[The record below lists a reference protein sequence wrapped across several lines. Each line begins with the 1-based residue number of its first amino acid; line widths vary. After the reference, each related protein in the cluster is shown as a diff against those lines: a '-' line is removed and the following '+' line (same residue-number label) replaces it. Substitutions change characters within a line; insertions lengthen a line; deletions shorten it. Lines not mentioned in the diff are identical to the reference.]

1 MTGNRKFI
9 ILLSFMILV
18 TTSFWLVSRYPALDN
33 KAALS
38 GSEAFEDPL
47 THQAHFH
54 APRDANFITQVV
66 YTTLNWYETNWRGM
80 TFGLVLAAGFYT
92 LLKYVPRQSS
102 DRRFRNSFMGMFVGT
117 PLGVCVNCVAP
128 IAKGMYEAG
137 SKMET
142 ALAVMFSSP
151 TLNIIV
157 ITMLFSIFPFYMAV
171 MKLLATFILILII
184 VPLISEKK
192 RNATADQA
200 CDIPPPSACDLDL
213 GQEPWGKAL
222 LSASQDYWKS
232 LYYIF
237 TRTVP
242 LMLLA
247 GVIGA
252 LASHLWS
259 FDKLIGMP
267 VNLINLGLLSFMG
280 TLMPLPIAFD
290 LMLAQAMMMSGLSPA
305 FVTTLVFT
313 FGTFSIYSAMIV
325 ARTFSLFLAVKL
337 FFIVFAIGI
346 GLGYVANSFIEYKHV
361 RWLAKYDQVFTTPQP
376 SANTLAKPS
385 SAKSLEK
392 NPSPLPM
399 TRYAAPILFRQDDLV
414 IHGHAHAPRNK
425 SLGKPFTQGLGP
437 DKGIT
442 YSNALTPKNFLDPLF
457 FGRGIASGDFNLDDW
472 PDIAVATDN
481 GFELYQN
488 MHGTRFEKVFSG
500 GEYLQGK
507 QGINIALVDLN
518 NDGWLD
524 IFLTTFNEGNFV
536 VLNPLP
542 DEGRVKVLPVP
553 NGEALLTSASSFADL
568 NRDGFLDIVNGNYFL
583 GIFTRTPVK
592 QATDQWILNRNLKFE
607 SHPLVGIPGQTHS
620 TLLSDLNAD
629 GTPDLIIGNDYR
641 VADTYY
647 LGNLNAGFKKI
658 RQQDGIIP
666 LTTQNTMSIDI
677 GDFNNDLR
685 PDIYL
690 ANIGMSRGLDVVSN
704 IFGDTMKNSGL
715 DFCDTGK
722 SVLDRK
728 NCIRF
733 NQLTTLLNPDKQD
746 ITEHCTKLG
755 DPQWIKECMVTRMI
769 LVASS
774 RNTPSLC
781 EKIAEPF
788 NLNHTYCQKYFQAD
802 WLKVPRDNEIPMQ
815 TQFNLLLSGQ
825 PDHKFQDVSQQT
837 NTSTAE
843 WSWNARFADLDN
855 DEWQD
860 IFVVNGVPITQE
872 FAANNFFHNQSGQ
885 SFIPAETEFG
895 LDDPDHSSS
904 YTYIDLDRDGDL
916 DIIANTLYGP
926 FKIYTNNNTQ
936 GNSVTFKLID
946 ERGNRFCLGCTLII
960 HYGPD
965 GKRHQM
971 REIKT
976 GGGFHSYDAPMAH
989 FGLGEYKTIHQIE
1002 IIWSTG
1008 ETSKLEHEFVANQ
1021 EYTLHRQSVSI
1032 GNEP

>member
-1 MTGNRKFI
+1 MTRNRKFI
-9 ILLSFMILV
+9 ILLIFMIGV
-18 TTSFWLVSRYPALDN
+18 ASSFWLVSRYPALDS

-47 THQAHFH
+47 THEAHFH
-54 APRDANFITQVV
+54 APRNADFITRVA

-80 TFGLVLAAGFYT
+80 AFGLILAAGFYT
-92 LLKYVPRQSS
+92 LLKYIPRQSS

-128 IAKGMYEAG
+128 IAKGMYDAG

-184 VPLISEKK
+184 VPLISEKT
-192 RNATADQA
+192 RTVPENQA
-200 CDIPPPSACDLDL
+200 CEIDSDTTCDLDPEP
-213 GQEPWGKAL
+213 EPWAMAFQ
-222 LSASQDYWKS
+222 SASLDYWKS
-232 LYYIF
+232 MRYIF
-237 TRTVP
+237 SRTVP

-247 GVIGA
+247 GLFGA

-280 TLMPLPIAFD
+280 TIMPLPIAFD
-290 LMLAQAMMMSGLSPA
+290 LMLAQAMMVSGLSPA

-313 FGTFSIYSAMIV
+313 FGTFSIYSALIV
-325 ARTFSLFLAVKL
+325 YRTFSFFLAVKL
-337 FFIVFAIGI
+337 FTIVFAIGI
-346 GLGYVANSFIEYKHV
+346 FLGYASNYFLEYRHVKWLAQYDRITATANS
-361 RWLAKYDQVFTTPQP
+361 P
-376 SANTLAKPS
+376 STQAEIKVPEEIFS
-385 SAKSLEK
+385 SL
-392 NPSPLPM
+392 PL
-399 TRYAAPILFRQDDLV
+399 TRHTAPIILRQDKLE
-414 IHGHAHAPRNK
+414 IHALAHKSRNK
-425 SLGKPFTQGLGP
+425 QIRKPFTQRLGTEM
-437 DKGIT
+437 GIT
-442 YSNALTPKNFLDPLF
+442 YSNSLTPELFLDPLF
-457 FGRGIASGDFNLDDW
+457 FGRGIASGDFNLDGW
-472 PDIAVATDN
+472 PDIAVATNN

-488 MHGTRFEKVFSG
+488 INGTRFEKVFSG
-500 GEYLQGK
+500 LKMLNGK

-524 IFLTTFNEGNFV
+524 IFLTTFNGGNFV

-553 NGEALLTSASSFADL
+553 NGGALLTSASAFADL
-568 NRDGFLDIVNGNYFL
+568 NRDGFPDIVNGNYFL
-583 GIFTRTPVK
+583 GIFTRKPVR
-592 QATDQWILNRNLKFE
+592 QAADQWILNHNLDFKLQ
-607 SHPLVGIPGQTHS
+607 SLDGIPGQTHS
-620 TLLSDLNAD
+620 TLLSDINAD
-629 GTPDLIIGNDYR
+629 GIPDLIIGNDYR

-647 LGNLNAGFKKI
+647 LGGPEPGFNKI
-658 RQQDGIIP
+658 RHRDDIIP
-666 LTTQNTMSIDI
+666 LTTQNTMSIDV
-677 GDFNNDLR
+677 GDFNNDLI

-704 IFGDTMKNSGL
+704 IFGDTMQNTGL
-715 DFCDTGK
+715 EFCDSGK
-722 SVLDRK
+722 TMLDRK
-728 NCIRF
+728 TCHRL
-733 NQLTTLLNPDKQD
+733 NQLTTLLNPEKQD
-746 ITEHCTKLG
+746 ITEQCTRLK

-774 RNTPSLC
+774 RKTPSLC
-781 EKIAEPF
+781 EKILEPF
-788 NLNHTYCQKYFQAD
+788 SLNRTYCQKFFQAEH
-802 WLKVPRDNEIPMQ
+802 LELSRENEIPMQ

-825 PDHKFQDVSQQT
+825 PDHTFQDVSKET
-837 NTSTAE
+837 SISTAE

-860 IFVVNGVPITQE
+860 LYVVNGVPITQE
-872 FAANNFFHNQSGQ
+872 FASNNFFHNQNGK
-885 SFIPAETEFG
+885 SFTPAQTEFG
-895 LDDPDHSSS
+895 LDDHDHSSS
-904 YTYIDLDRDGDL
+904 YTYIDIDRDGDL

-926 FKIYTNNNTQ
+926 FKVYTNNNTQ
-936 GNSVTFKLID
+936 GNSVTIKLID

-960 HYGPD
+960 RYGPN

-976 GGGFHSYDAPMAH
+976 GGGFHSYDAPVAH
-989 FGLGEYKTIHQIE
+989 FGLGKFKTLRQIE

-1008 ETSKLEHEFVANQ
+1008 ETSKLEHEFSANH
-1021 EYTLHRQSVSI
+1021 EYTIHRSATS
-1032 GNEP
+1032 GD